1 MNILLFIIL
10 ILFSYMML
18 HIILPLLRIHFLDV
32 PNERSSHLNSKPS
45 GGGMV
50 FVFITCIG
58 SFFTGDILP
67 LICLPLSLV
76 GLLDDYLK
84 LNSLIRYFVQ
94 ILTAIILVYLT
105 NFSDIFNIQGLFYI
119 WYLITIILVTA
130 VINMFNFMDGVD
142 GLLASCMLL
151 AFSCLAYVHSLSLY
165 FLLGS
170 LIGFLFLNWDPSK
183 IFMGDVGSTF
193 LGALFAGFVLKSNNL
208 SDAIWIISLSFPLLF
223 DASIC
228 IFRRF
233 MLGLNIF
240 KPHHLHLY
248 QRLNQSGW
256 SHRKVTLTYLAFT
269 SLFCI
274 SFFLN
279 YFPLLVF
286 NVILIL
292 SLGAFLDMY
301 IAVPFHISLSKR
313 N

>member
-1 MNILLFIIL
+1 
-10 ILFSYMML
+10 
-18 HIILPLLRIHFLDV
+18 

-193 LGALFAGFVLKSNNL
+193 LGALFAGFVL
-208 SDAIWIISLSFPLLF
+208 
-223 DASIC
+223 
-228 IFRRF
+228 
-233 MLGLNIF
+233 
-240 KPHHLHLY
+240 
-248 QRLNQSGW
+248 
-256 SHRKVTLTYLAFT
+256 
-269 SLFCI
+269 
-274 SFFLN
+274 
-279 YFPLLVF
+279 
-286 NVILIL
+286 
-292 SLGAFLDMY
+292 
-301 IAVPFHISLSKR
+301 
-313 N
+313 